1 MLGEG
6 LTRYIRKNLTY
17 VERKICTFIFIMDWN
32 HGIKNALH
40 IATGGSFILSSPKES
55 SRALKNIF
63 GNHDKTTRE
72 VDDITTLVATTN
84 EIIEKC
90 ARRLPNK
97 LPIARHRTGAAT
109 ARRRCPGSTST
120 LLLCIE
126 KKRMP
131 RERRVT

>member
-1 MLGEG
+1 MRDTSLDQVKYAPTVVYTTATFRQHFGETLKDAWGRINKIHKEEPHLCREENMHFYFYYG
-6 LTRYIRKNLTY
+6 LEPWY
-17 VERKICTFIFIMDWN
+17 
-32 HGIKNALH
+32 KNALH

-72 VDDITTLVATTN
+72 VDDITTLVATTK

-97 LPIARHRTGAAT
+97 YNL
-109 ARRRCPGSTST
+109 
-120 LLLCIE
+120 
-126 KKRMP
+126 
-131 RERRVT
+131 